1 MFNHIARS
9 MLPLCVFP
17 SFSNM
22 CVALL
27 ILVCILGEL
36 KIELL
41 SMLIPIFVGD
51 FDKRRSVI
59 GHLFTMYN

>member
-1 MFNHIARS
+1 
-9 MLPLCVFP
+9 
-17 SFSNM
+17 M